1 MKFTFAI
8 LFAAL
13 LVAACNRNEPRSTQ
27 AASEDHTNA
36 NATDQMKAERDNY
49 VKGID
54 ASLSEIDQKF
64 DGLNER
70 AGAMTGAA
78 KTDFQNAIDNLRD
91 QRKVVASKLDD
102 LKSVSVESWMT
113 MKGEVDSALASLER
127 SYDQVSNRFQN
138 IPGPATPKTTR

>member
-1 MKFTFAI
+1 MEETVKFTFAI

-13 LVAACNRNEPRSTQ
+13 LISACSRNEPRNTQ
-27 AASEDHTNA
+27 AASEDHA
-36 NATDQMKAERDNY
+36 NATDQAKMERDNY

-54 ASLSEIDQKF
+54 ARLSEFDQKV

-78 KTDFQNAIDNLRD
+78 KTDMKNAMDNLREK
-91 QRKVVASKLDD
+91 RKSVASKLDD

-113 MKGEVDSALASLER
+113 MKGEVDSALADLER
-127 SYDQVSNRFQN
+127 S
-138 IPGPATPKTTR
+138 